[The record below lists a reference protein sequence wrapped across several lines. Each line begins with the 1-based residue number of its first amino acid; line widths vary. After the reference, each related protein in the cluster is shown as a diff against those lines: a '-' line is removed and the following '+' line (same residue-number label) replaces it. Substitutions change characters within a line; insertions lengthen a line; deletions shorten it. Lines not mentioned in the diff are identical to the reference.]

1 MSRTR
6 DVIVAG
12 AGPAGLV
19 SALLLARSGIGVT
32 VLEADDAFPTEG
44 RASTFH
50 PPTLEMLEELG
61 VAERLVEL
69 GLQAPRFQYRRRA
82 DQSLIAEFDL
92 SLLAGETPYPYRLQC
107 EQSLLT
113 PILAEELA
121 RAGGELRFGSRVSRV
136 VSREGDRVTV
146 QVQDPGGAQQEMD
159 AHWLIGAD
167 GSHSVVRRDLEIA
180 FEGRTVPELFLVIS
194 TEEDLRARL
203 PGLSYVNYVVDP
215 VRWYVLLRTQAVW
228 RILVPLHD
236 GERSAGDAEL
246 AHVARRQLEDIGEWG
261 AGLPF
266 VGQGVY
272 RVHTRVAR
280 QFARGRCLIIGDA
293 AHLNNPLGGMG
304 MNAAI
309 HDAYFL
315 ARTLRDVL
323 GGRAEA
329 AEISH
334 LLESRRD
341 MFIQHVQ
348 HLSEGNWERLREP
361 DPAKREANA
370 QQLRAIA
377 EDETAA
383 REYLRKSSLLTATR
397 EAGLAAP

>member
-6 DVIVAG
+6 DVIVVG

-19 SALLLARSGIGVT
+19 AGVLLARSGADVT
-32 VLEADDAFPTEG
+32 VLEADDQFPTEG

-50 PPTLEMLEELG
+50 PPTLEMLNELG
-61 VAERLVEL
+61 AADPLIEL
-69 GLQAPRFQYRRRA
+69 GLRAPTFQYRRRA
-82 DQSLIAEFDL
+82 DESLIAEFDL
-92 SLLAGETPYPYRLQC
+92 GLLAAETPYPYRLQC

-121 RAGGELRFGSRVSRV
+121 RAGGELRFGARVSGV
-136 VSREGDRVTV
+136 ISQREDRATV
-146 QVQDPGGAQQEMD
+146 EVDGTPGEREQLD
-159 AHWLIGAD
+159 ARWVIGAD
-167 GSHSVVRRDLEIA
+167 GSHSVVRRDLGIT
-180 FEGRTVPELFLVIS
+180 FDGRTVPELFLVIS
-194 TEEDLRARL
+194 TIEDLRARI

-228 RILVPLHD
+228 RVLVPLRD
-236 GERSAGDAEL
+236 GEQATGDSEL
-246 AHVARRQLEDIGEWG
+246 AEVARRQLDEIGEWG

-266 VGQGVY
+266 IGQGVN
-272 RVHTRVAR
+272 RVHTRVAHR
-280 QFARGRCLIIGDA
+280 FAQDRCLIIGDA

-323 GGRAEA
+323 GERAD
-329 AEISH
+329 AERLTD
-334 LLESRRD
+334 LLASRRD

-361 DPAKREANA
+361 DPVKREANA
-370 QQLRAIA
+370 QQLRATA
-377 EDETAA
+377 EDEDSA
-383 REYLRKSSLLTATR
+383 REYLRRSSLLAATR